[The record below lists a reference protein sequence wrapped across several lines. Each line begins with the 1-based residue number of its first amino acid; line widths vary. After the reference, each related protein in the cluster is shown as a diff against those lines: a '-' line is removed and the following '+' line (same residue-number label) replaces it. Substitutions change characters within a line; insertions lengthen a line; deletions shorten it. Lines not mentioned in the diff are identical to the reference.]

1 MYVDTKSCCR
11 WLNRAVAWALLCSP
25 LAMSADWRLNGCR
38 WSPCPARVSGPRWVR
53 AHPCSSNMRLYSEVV
68 FNKPMI
74 PFRHDFDERHGG
86 NGQSQW
92 SSNWCNGKGLMSY
105 GSNLKGWSSCSNE
118 DFKNWYLRSGWRCL
132 ESSAIWW
139 LPLFYANAIFLSCS

>member
-1 MYVDTKSCCR
+1 MSINVWGNPSEKFAKQLVNWYRNHDIKEPISIFVGQRNPWNFNTIGWAMYDSACDTR
-11 WLNRAVAWALLCSP
+11 TGRQFNTNL
-25 LAMSADWRLNGCR
+25 LNGI
-38 WSPCPARVSGPRWVR
+38 ADKKAAEIF
-53 AHPCSSNMRLYSEVV
+53 AHELGHNLGM
-68 FNKPMI
+68 
-74 PFRHDFDERHGG
+74 RHDFDERHGG

-132 ESSAIWW
+132 ESSAIW
-139 LPLFYANAIFLSCS
+139 